1 VEREETHKTRLIAL
15 GTLRRGFS
23 ASPAVSATISVP
35 RKEKA
40 AWRKT
45 MRGGEGKGQNGVE
58 KRDEGGQHT
67 GPEGE
72 EASESAGDSIQLLKR
87 LVMPEPEADWVL
99 DRVGSGNASS
109 GDDEGD
115 DDEAE
120 NGDDL

>member
-1 VEREETHKTRLIAL
+1 
-15 GTLRRGFS
+15 LRRGFS
-23 ASPAVSATISVP
+23 ASLAVRATISVP
-35 RKEKA
+35 RKEKT

-45 MRGGEGKGQNGVE
+45 MRGGEGKGQNGILKSDDRG
-58 KRDEGGQHT
+58 KRT
-67 GPEGE
+67 SPERQ
-72 EASESAGDSIQLLKR
+72 EASESAWYRIELFER

-115 DDEAE
+115 DDKTE